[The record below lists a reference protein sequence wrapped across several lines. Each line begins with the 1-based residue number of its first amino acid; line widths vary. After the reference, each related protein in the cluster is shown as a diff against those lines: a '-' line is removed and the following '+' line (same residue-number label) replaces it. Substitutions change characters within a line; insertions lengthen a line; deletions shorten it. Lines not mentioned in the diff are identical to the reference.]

1 MSSNEFADLLEIRGS
16 VGTSGIPE
24 ALAALESKIAAGTAN
39 VGVIGLGYVGLPLA
53 RLFARAGF
61 SVTGFDID
69 PEKVAS
75 LNGGISYIG
84 TVSTD
89 EVRGMLDE
97 GRFTA
102 TANFQTLADMDAIV
116 ICVPTPLT
124 RNREP
129 DMSCIEVTT
138 RQIAQVLRPG
148 QLIVLESTT
157 YPGTTREV
165 VRPILEKTGLG
176 SGTDFLLAF
185 SPEREDPGNETFT
198 TARIPKIVG
207 GEDPNALR
215 IACAMYG
222 RALERVIPVSSLEAA
237 EAVKLTENIFRCVN
251 IALVNELKVVYD
263 AMGIDVWEVI
273 EGAKTKPFGYM
284 PFYPGPGLGGHCIPI
299 DPFYLTWKAR
309 EFDIATRFIELAGE
323 INTRMP
329 HYVVERLSQAMDS
342 KLGRALRGAR
352 ILVLGV
358 AYKKNIED
366 MRESPALKIIDL
378 LQDRGCAVSYYDPHV
393 PQLPEARRLA
403 RMAGTPSVAL
413 EDIREGAF
421 DAAILCTDHDSF
433 DLKTLLDGLPLVV
446 DTRNAFGKAGIV
458 DEKIVKG

>member
-1 MSSNEFADLLEIRGS
+1 MSSNEFADLLVSGGS

-24 ALAALESKIAAGTAN
+24 ALAALESKVAAGTAS

-75 LNGGISYIG
+75 LNGGTSYIG

-89 EVRGMLDE
+89 EIRGMLDE

-165 VRPILEKTGLG
+165 VRPILEKTGLV

-215 IACAMYG
+215 IACSMYS

-309 EFDIATRFIELAGE
+309 EFDVATRFIELAGE

-329 HYVVERLSQAMDS
+329 HYVVERLSQAMDT
-342 KLGRALRGAR
+342 KLGRALRGSR
-352 ILVLGV
+352 ILILGV

-366 MRESPALKIIDL
+366 MRESPALKIIEL
-378 LQDRGCAVSYYDPHV
+378 LQDRGCEVFYYDPHV
-393 PQLPEARRLA
+393 PELPETRRLA
-403 RMAGTPSVAL
+403 RMAGTSSVAQ

-433 DLKTLLDGLPLVV
+433 DLKVFLDGLPLIV